1 MKEIA
6 EKVRELV
13 RPYAGRPTELIQA
26 LHRVQSALGYL
37 PAEAQRAVA
46 EALGVAPSQVR
57 GVVTFYHFFR
67 TKPAGRHTIR
77 VCLGTA
83 CHVRGAERV
92 LSALKEELEVEL
104 GGTTDDGKFTLEAAR
119 CLGCCGL
126 APVMMIDEEVY
137 GRLDPQKARGIVRE
151 FPDGR
156 GPGLPRG

>member
-1 MKEIA
+1 MNEID

-13 RPYAGRPTELIQA
+13 RPYAGKPTELIQA

-37 PAEAQRAVA
+37 PKEAQAVVA
-46 EALGVAPSQVR
+46 EMLEVPPSQVR

-92 LSALKEELEVEL
+92 LSALREELKVEL
-104 GGTTDDGKFTLEAAR
+104 GGTTADGKFTLEAAR

-137 GRLDPQKARGIVRE
+137 GKLDPKKARQVVRGI
-151 FPDGR
+151 P
-156 GPGLPRG
+156 